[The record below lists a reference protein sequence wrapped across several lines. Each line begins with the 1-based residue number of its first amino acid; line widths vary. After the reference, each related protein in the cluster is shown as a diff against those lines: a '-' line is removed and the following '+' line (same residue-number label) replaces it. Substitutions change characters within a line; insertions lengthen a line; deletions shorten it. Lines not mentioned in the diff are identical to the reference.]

1 MTKEFSWRYM
11 TLGLLFTALAAFI
24 VLQMVRIQISPQAKF
39 FRDRGNAIS
48 GYWKTF
54 YPARGPIY
62 DRAGHLLAGNKTVY
76 EVGVDLTYPARN
88 PSTIAMAVNAVIG
101 LDYDTVFTLANQASS
116 DNALYR
122 MIADFVTEEE
132 KVRLEQLRD
141 EMEIAYAESDDIDR
155 PNLDGLVFKP
165 HLQRSYPDGK
175 LAANL
180 IGFVNREGRG
190 FFGVEEQFDDLLA
203 GDPQT
208 IWVPADPNRV
218 AEFPD
223 IPQGASLV
231 LTIDRTIQS
240 KMEQIL
246 DDALNDTGA
255 ESGTIAIMD
264 PKTGEIIS
272 MATTP
277 RIDLNEYWRYGEVF
291 VDPLMTYNNAIS
303 KSYESGSVYKVL
315 TMASALD
322 NNTVEPDTMFLDTG
336 ALEIGGTV
344 IHNWNGGAWGYQDM
358 VGCMKYS
365 LNVCLAW
372 IASELGTGAF
382 YEYMQAFGIG
392 SLTGIEL
399 AGEVPGRLKLPG
411 DNDWYEAELGTNA
424 FGQGVSVTPVQM
436 LMAVSALANEGKM
449 MTPRI
454 LFSMKKDGREYR
466 TQPQI
471 AGIPVSA
478 ETAKMIS
485 DMLAITVEVE
495 SYSNAVVDGYRIA
508 GKTGTG
514 EIPTPF
520 GYTSNVTNASFVGWG
535 PVDDP
540 QFLVYVWLEKPQTSI
555 WGSEVAAPVFREVVE
570 NLVIL
575 MNIPPD
581 DVRMQLLNS
590 N

>member
-1 MTKEFSWRYM
+1 MTKEYSWRYI
-11 TLGLLFTALAAFI
+11 TLGLIFTALAAFI
-24 VLQMVRIQISPQAKF
+24 VLQMIRIQLSPQAKY
-39 FRDRGNAIS
+39 FRDRGNSVS

-54 YPARGPIY
+54 SPARGSIY
-62 DRAGHLLAGNKTVY
+62 DRNGHLMAGNKTVY
-76 EVGVDLTYPARN
+76 EVGVDLTNPARN
-88 PSTIAMAVNAVIG
+88 PTTIAMAANAVIG
-101 LDYDTVFTLANQASS
+101 LDYDYVFGLVSQASS
-116 DNALYR
+116 DKGIYR
-122 MIADFVTEEE
+122 MIADFVTEEQKE
-132 KVRLEQLRD
+132 RLD
-141 EMEIAYAESDDIDR
+141 ELNDQMSIAYANSDDPDR
-155 PNLDGLVFKP
+155 PSLDGLQFRP
-165 HLQRSYPDGK
+165 HLQRSYPEER

-190 FFGVEEQFDDLLA
+190 FFGIEEQYNDLLA
-203 GDPQT
+203 GEPQ
-208 IWVPADPNRV
+208 IMWVPSDPNKV
-218 AEFPD
+218 EEFPN
-223 IPQGASLV
+223 IPPGASLV

-240 KMEQIL
+240 EMEAIL

-264 PKTGEIIS
+264 PKTGEIIA

-291 VDPLMTYNNAIS
+291 VDPQMTYNNAIS
-303 KSYESGSVYKVL
+303 KSYESGSVFKVL
-315 TMASALD
+315 TMSAAVD
-322 NNTVEPDTMFLDTG
+322 NKSVAPDTMFLDTG
-336 ALEIGGTV
+336 AFEIGGTV
-344 IHNWNGGAWGYQDM
+344 IRNWNGGAWGYQDM
-358 VGCMKYS
+358 VGCIKHS

-372 IASELGTGAF
+372 VASELGNGQF
-382 YEYMQAFGIG
+382 YKYMQAFGIG

-399 AGEVPGRLKLPG
+399 AGEVPGRLKQPG
-411 DNDWYEAELGTNA
+411 DNDWYEAELGTNS

-436 LMAVSALANEGKM
+436 LMAVSSLANEGKM

-454 LFSMKKDGREYR
+454 VLSMKKDGREYR
-466 TQPQI
+466 TQSQV
-471 AGIPVSA
+471 AGMPISA
-478 ETAKMIS
+478 ETARVMS
-485 DMLAITVEVE
+485 NMLAITVEVE
-495 SYSNAVVDGYRIA
+495 SYSNAVVEGYRIA

-540 QFLVYVWLEKPQTSI
+540 QFIVYVWLEKPMTSI

-570 NLVIL
+570 HLVVL

-581 DVRMQLLNS
+581 DIRMQLQNS

>member
-1 MTKEFSWRYM
+1 MTKELPWRYM
-11 TLGLLFTALAAFI
+11 TLGLLFTAMAFFI
-24 VLQMVRIQISPQAKF
+24 LLQMIRIQVSPQAKF
-39 FRDRGNAIS
+39 FRDRGDAVS

-54 YPARGPIY
+54 SPARGAIY
-62 DRAGHLLAGNKTVY
+62 DRNGNLLAGNTTVY
-76 EVGVDLTYPARN
+76 EVGIDLNNPELNPA
-88 PSTIAMAVNAVIG
+88 TIAMALNAVVG
-101 LDYDTVFTLANQASS
+101 LDYDEVFLAANQASS
-116 DNALYR
+116 ENVIYR
-122 MIADFVTEEE
+122 MIADYVTSEQ
-132 KVRLEQLRD
+132 KDRLEQLRD
-141 EMEIAYAESDDIDR
+141 DLLVAYEGSEEDER
-155 PNLDGLVFKP
+155 PSLEGLEFRP
-165 HLQRSYPDGK
+165 HLQRSYPEGN
-175 LAANL
+175 LAANIL
-180 IGFVNREGRG
+180 GFVNREGKG
-190 FFGVEEQFDDLLA
+190 FFGVEEKFNDLLA
-203 GDPQT
+203 GNPQT
-208 IWVPADPNRV
+208 VWVSADPNKV
-218 AEFPD
+218 EQFPN
-223 IPQGASLV
+223 IPPGASLV
-231 LTIDRTIQS
+231 LTIDRTVQS
-240 KMEQIL
+240 KMEEIL
-246 DDALNDTGA
+246 DEALGNTGA

-264 PKTGEIIS
+264 PNTGEIIA
-272 MATTP
+272 MAATP

-291 VDPLMTYNNAIS
+291 VDPTMTFNNAVS

-315 TMASALD
+315 TMAAALD
-322 NNTVEPDTMFLDTG
+322 AGVIKPDTMFLDTG
-336 ALEIGGTV
+336 TFEIGGAT

-358 VGCMKYS
+358 IGCMKYS

-372 IASELGTGAF
+372 VASELGAGKF
-382 YEYMQAFGIG
+382 YSYMKSFGIG

-399 AGEVPGRLKLPG
+399 AGEVTGRLKQPG

-436 LMAVSALANEGKM
+436 LMAVSSFANEGKM

-454 LFSMKKDGREYR
+454 LNSMWKDGREYR

-471 AGIPVSA
+471 AGMPISA
-478 ETAKMIS
+478 ESAKTIS
-485 DMLAITVEVE
+485 DMLAITVDVE

-520 GYTSNVTNASFVGWG
+520 GYTSSVTNASFVGWG

-540 QFLVYVWLEKPQTSI
+540 NFIVYVWLEKPQSSI

-581 DVRMQLLNS
+581 DIRVGLMNS